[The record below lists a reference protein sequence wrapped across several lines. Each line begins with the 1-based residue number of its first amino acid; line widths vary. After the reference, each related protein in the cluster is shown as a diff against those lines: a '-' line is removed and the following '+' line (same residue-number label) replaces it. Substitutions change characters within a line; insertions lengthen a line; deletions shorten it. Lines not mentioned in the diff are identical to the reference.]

1 VNAFFVLFYF
11 VWSEPGEML
20 VPEGSP
26 GEGLYF
32 LYKGEV
38 E

>member
-1 VNAFFVLFYF
+1 MPFLFCF

-20 VPEGSP
+20 VQEGSP